1 MIVSHHHEK
10 LFIAMQKE
18 FYNSFIMHSPKKS
31 NYKDDSL
38 HLSSPCILT

>member
-38 HLSSPCILT
+38 RLTSLCTLT

>member
-10 LFIAMQKE
+10 LFIDAKE
-18 FYNSFIMHSPKKS
+18 FYNSFIMHSPQKS

>member
-10 LFIAMQKE
+10 LFDAKE
-18 FYNSFIMHSPKKS
+18 FYNSFIMHSPQKS

>member
-10 LFIAMQKE
+10 IIYMIAKE
-18 FYNSFIMHSPKKS
+18 FYNSFIMHSPQKS

-38 HLSSPCILT
+38 ELSSPCILT